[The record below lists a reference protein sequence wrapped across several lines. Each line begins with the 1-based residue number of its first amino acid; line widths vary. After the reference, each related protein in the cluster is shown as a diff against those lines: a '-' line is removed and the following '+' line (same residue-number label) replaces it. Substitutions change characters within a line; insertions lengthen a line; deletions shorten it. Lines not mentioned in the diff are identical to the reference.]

1 MTDKKVKLHIE
12 KLTKKYSQKEGVE
25 NIELDVYD
33 QELLTLL
40 GPSGCGKTT
49 ILRSIG
55 GFHKIDSGIMTL
67 DGEMC
72 IRDRS

>member
-1 MTDKKVKLHIE
+1 MADKKVKLHIE

-40 GPSGCGKTT
+40 GPRGCEKQQSYALLAVF
-49 ILRSIG
+49 IKL
-55 GFHKIDSGIMTL
+55 
-67 DGEMC
+67 
-72 IRDRS
+72 IRALSR